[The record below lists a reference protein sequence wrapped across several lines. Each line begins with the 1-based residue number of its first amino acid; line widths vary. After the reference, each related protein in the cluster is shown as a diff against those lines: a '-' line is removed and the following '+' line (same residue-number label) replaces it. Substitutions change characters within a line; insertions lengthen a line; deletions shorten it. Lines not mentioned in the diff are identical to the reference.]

1 LQPDIPEIICKP
13 EDENF
18 CVYID
23 TDSNYFYAYPL
34 LKYLNPDFDNLGG
47 KEKDDLLE
55 QVALKYQ
62 DVINSGYNQM
72 AKDIF
77 NIDSHMFNMKTE
89 CTIRSGFFSGKRR
102 YAQHITRKEG
112 IDVEDIDIK
121 GLDFMKSNFPPVF
134 GDFFNDILIKILFGS
149 TRDEIDKEILDFKD
163 SMKDMPLEDIAK
175 PTAVKKLSQHI
186 GKKPKSDQIFTEIK
200 RVKGRNKDR
209 PVGAPAP
216 VKGAIYYNDLLK
228 FKGLNKRY
236 NYIIDGD
243 KIKWVYL
250 KDNPYKIEM
259 ISFLEY
265 ELPKKIRSFIE
276 TYVDRSKAF
285 DTILKNKLESFY
297 KDLNWG
303 GLTLNPYVHQFFS
316 F

>member
-1 LQPDIPEIICKP
+1 MLPDIPEIICKP

-18 CVYID
+18 CIYID
-23 TDSNYFYAYPL
+23 TDSNYFYAYPI
-34 LKYLNPDFDNLGG
+34 LKFLNPNFDNLEG

-102 YAQHITRKEG
+102 YAQYITRKDG
-112 IDVEDIDIK
+112 VDVEDIDVK

-134 GDFFNDILIKILFGS
+134 GDFFNEILNKILFGS
-149 TRDEIDKEILDFKD
+149 TREEIDQQILDFKD
-163 SMKDMPLEDIAK
+163 SMKDMPLTDIAK
-175 PTAVKKLSQHI
+175 PTAVKKLKQHI
-186 GKKPKSDQIFTEIK
+186 GTKQHSDQIFTSIK
-200 RVKGRNKDR
+200 TVIGKKGKT
-209 PVGAPAP
+209 VGAPAP
-216 VKGAIYYNDLLK
+216 VKGAIYYNDLLR
-228 FKGLNKRY
+228 FKGLNNKH
-236 NYIIDGD
+236 NLIIDGD
-243 KIKWVYL
+243 KVKWVYL

-259 ISFLEY
+259 ISFFDY
-265 ELPKKIRSFIE
+265 DLPKEIRSFIE
-276 TYVDRSKAF
+276 TYVDRNKAF
-285 DTILKNKLESFY
+285 NTILKNKLESFY

-303 GLTLNPYVHQFFS
+303 ALTLNPYSQQFFS